1 VHAAHKVKV
10 DRTWQ
15 AKRTDRAPLQFGHH
29 MVKARGCLVAR
40 HQAAAKH
47 LVAAIVRVMGRVVE
61 DQHRV
66 RLSRALDSCH
76 ARMIVMPLHRIT
88 TDPFGEAAARI
99 DSPHARGC
107 RAGVKSRAMEASKLI
122 MSVQDGV
129 LTLSL
134 NRPEK
139 LNAIDNELSCD
150 LLSALTTAGSDPAI
164 RVVMINGNGRAFC
177 AGRDISAAP
186 TDEDLVLVQAVSKAI
201 VDLTKPVIAAVH
213 GWTVGAGLEWMLNA
227 DVVIAA
233 SSARF
238 KLPEAAIGVF
248 VTGGLTAT
256 LAAYA
261 GLARAKALMLLGE
274 EFSPAQALAWGLVW
288 RVVAPDELALE
299 SRRMAEQIASL
310 RPEVVSQ
317 YKRVLNAV
325 GMPNFH
331 RAIELESE
339 AQRALS
345 GQQGSAG

>member
-1 VHAAHKVKV
+1 M
-10 DRTWQ
+10 
-15 AKRTDRAPLQFGHH
+15 AP
-29 MVKARGCLVAR
+29 
-40 HQAAAKH
+40 
-47 LVAAIVRVMGRVVE
+47 
-61 DQHRV
+61 
-66 RLSRALDSCH
+66 SR
-76 ARMIVMPLHRIT
+76 
-88 TDPFGEAAARI
+88 
-99 DSPHARGC
+99 
-107 RAGVKSRAMEASKLI
+107 LI

-139 LNAIDNELSCD
+139 LNAIDNDLSRD
-150 LLSALTTAGSDPAI
+150 LLSALTTASSNPSV
-164 RVVMINGNGRAFC
+164 RVVVVNGNGRAFC

-201 VDLTKPVIAAVH
+201 VDLMKPVIAAVH

-227 DVVIAA
+227 DVVIAS

-238 KLPEAAIGVF
+238 KLPEASIGVF

-274 EFSPAQALAWGLVW
+274 EFSPTQALAWGLVW
-288 RVVAPDELALE
+288 RVVAPDELASV

-339 AQRALS
+339 AQRAIA
-345 GQQGSAG
+345 GQQVSPG